1 MRLSSGYEDRK
12 ARVEMLPLIDIV
24 FLLLVFFIYAM
35 LSMVVHLGL
44 RVELPT
50 ASTARVDTREYVS
63 ITLTSDNAI
72 YLDKERV
79 ALDELADRVVK
90 RMDGRKD
97 TPVFIHGD
105 IRAELGVAIQILDL
119 LKRVGVRQ
127 VSFECT
133 RDTR

>member
-50 ASTARVDTREYVS
+50 ASTALVDTREYVS

-79 ALDELADRVVK
+79 ALDELADRVVE
-90 RMDGRKD
+90 RMDGRED
-97 TPVFIHGD
+97 TPIFIHGD

>member
-79 ALDELADRVVK
+79 ALDELADRVVE

-97 TPVFIHGD
+97 TPIFIHGD